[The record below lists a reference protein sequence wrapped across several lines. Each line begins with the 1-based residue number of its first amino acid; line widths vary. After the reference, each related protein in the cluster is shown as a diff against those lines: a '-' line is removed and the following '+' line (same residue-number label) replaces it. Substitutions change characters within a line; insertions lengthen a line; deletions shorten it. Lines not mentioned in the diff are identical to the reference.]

1 MVVDGGEQVIPDATA
16 TLGDRAGQGMHKPA
30 FQARQVTL
38 VLHHHP
44 KQAEREKRPA
54 PGRSKKLPEGE
65 CNASQQNNLGS
76 GLA

>member
-1 MVVDGGEQVIPDATA
+1 
-16 TLGDRAGQGMHKPA
+16 MHKPA

-44 KQAEREKRPA
+44 KHAEREKRPA
-54 PGRSKKLPEGE
+54 PSRSKKFPEGE